1 MPQFSLPRGRCL
13 WRALLSDPSQEYY
26 LFVPHSAKPD
36 APVLVSLHGV
46 AHNAQN
52 HALVFGPLC
61 EEYGAVMLVP
71 IFTQDL
77 HKDYQRLGRKGR
89 GNRIDLLLHR
99 FLIEV
104 AFLSGADVTRVHLF
118 GFSAGAQVAHRYA
131 LAHPHRVARAVVA
144 AAGWYTF
151 PDRKQRFPYGIRPV
165 RALEGVTF
173 NPEEFLRV
181 PIEVLIGQDDT
192 SLRNL
197 RSTERT
203 VSQQG
208 RTRLDRARNWV
219 AAMRKTANVFS
230 LEPKVSL
237 TEVPGVGQS
246 FTEFCEHGALVER
259 VGRSLFGDP
268 RRSSPT
274 PPAPERNG
282 TAKNGHAQRVSL
294 GEASS

>member
-1 MPQFSLPRGRCL
+1 MSQFSLPRGRCL
-13 WRALLSDPSQEYY
+13 WRALMSDPTQEYY
-26 LFVPHSAKPD
+26 LYVPHSARPG
-36 APVLVSLHGV
+36 APVLVSLHGISR
-46 AHNAQN
+46 NARE

-61 EEYGAVMLVP
+61 EEYGVVMLVP

-99 FLIEV
+99 FLTEV
-104 AFLSGADVTRVHLF
+104 AFLSGADVTRVYLF
-118 GFSAGAQVAHRYA
+118 GFSAGAQLAHRYT
-131 LAHPHRVARAVVA
+131 LAHPHRVARAIVA
-144 AAGWYTF
+144 AGGWYTF

-181 PIEVLIGQDDT
+181 PIEVLIGKDDT
-192 SLRNL
+192 LLQNV

-203 VSQQG
+203 IAQQG

-219 AAMRKTANVFS
+219 AAMRQAANVFS
-230 LEPKVSL
+230 LEPQVTL
-237 TEVPGVGQS
+237 TEVAGVGHS
-246 FTEFCEHGALVER
+246 FTVFCEHGALVER

-274 PPAPERNG
+274 PPIPERNG
-282 TAKNGHAQRVSL
+282 ATKNGQAQRVSL
-294 GEASS
+294 GEAGS